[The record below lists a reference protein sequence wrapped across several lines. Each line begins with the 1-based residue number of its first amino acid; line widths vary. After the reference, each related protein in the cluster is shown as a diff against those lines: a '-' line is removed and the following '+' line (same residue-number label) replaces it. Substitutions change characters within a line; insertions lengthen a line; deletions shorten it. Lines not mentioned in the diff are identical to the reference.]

1 MQKKLTRSRGIR
13 REATAAPPLAV
24 AHVCAAAPP
33 WAASSPARSQPV
45 SAPSLPRGRPARRG
59 VQPELLPCHPP
70 SSLTPTAGLVGA
82 ARPCEPPLGRRV
94 LADRGVRKLHASL
107 LAAKIAARCSG
118 VRSSEGRREL
128 GESDPAKR
136 RERKREKGMEKEK
149 EKG

>member
-59 VQPELLPCHPP
+59 VLPATAHWEAGHP
-70 SSLTPTAGLVGA
+70 SSLSGMTSPE
-82 ARPCEPPLGRRV
+82 PC
-94 LADRGVRKLHASL
+94 
-107 LAAKIAARCSG
+107 
-118 VRSSEGRREL
+118 SS
-128 GESDPAKR
+128 
-136 RERKREKGMEKEK
+136 
-149 EKG
+149 